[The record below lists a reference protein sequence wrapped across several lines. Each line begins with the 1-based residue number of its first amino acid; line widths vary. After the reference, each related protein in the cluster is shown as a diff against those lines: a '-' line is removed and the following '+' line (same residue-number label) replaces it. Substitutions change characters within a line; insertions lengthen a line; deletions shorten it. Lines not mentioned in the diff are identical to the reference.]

1 MRFLLTMVK
10 DKMKLPE
17 LKKTAEIAVLSS
29 CLCRLPPW
37 LILALSL
44 MPFTLAG
51 QTDIFDQNIVLQ
63 GQNSSIYSIL
73 NQISAQTG
81 YYFVYDTDILNSN
94 RRVRLRT
101 AEKPLSA
108 WLEELTGDNSLDF
121 HIIENH
127 ILVYRPH
134 PDKANSREAA
144 RSHAQPEMLIRGRVL
159 DENTRTPL
167 AFATVAISG
176 SPTGI
181 TTNSDGI
188 FTLKLTSDH
197 TDRQISVSYLGYR
210 SQLIPVR
217 LFQGNKVDIL
227 MEADYISIQEVM
239 IVYYDP
245 LAIVNA
251 AREKINDNYSDR
263 PVYLN
268 SFYREGV
275 MRSGRL
281 VTYSE
286 GVFQIYKPPHHRMFD
301 RDQVR
306 LIQARTISNV
316 DHTDTLVLKIRAGI
330 RSSLELDFVSN
341 IPDFLHETYLAD
353 YNFTQSGIVAF
364 EGKSAYAIEFEQ
376 KKGITDP
383 LYNGVLYIER
393 ESMAFLGADFEVHP
407 KYIGKAENR
416 FLIRKN
422 RDYRASVEKASY
434 TVRYR
439 YYNGRYF
446 LNHVRADLHLKY
458 RKRYHLFSNSY
469 HVFVE
474 LATRGIDTGNVN
486 RFDKSAALRTDR
498 VFSDGKHVY
507 DPGFWKDY
515 SIIAPEQHI
524 THAISLIRAEIESV
538 TGDNPD

>member
-1 MRFLLTMVK
+1 MRSLRTIVI
-10 DKMKLPE
+10 DKIKLPD
-17 LKKTAEIAVLSS
+17 LKKTAEITVISS
-29 CLCRLPPW
+29 CFCRIPAWLFLLLLLPP
-37 LILALSL
+37 L
-44 MPFTLAG
+44 TLVG
-51 QTDIFDQNIVLQ
+51 QTDVFQQYIALQ

-81 YYFVYDTDILNSN
+81 FYFVYDTDILNSN
-94 RRVRLRT
+94 RKVRLRT

-108 WLEELTGDNSLDF
+108 WLDELTGDTTLDY

-127 ILVYRPH
+127 ILVYRPQE
-134 PDKANSREAA
+134 KADSREVA
-144 RSHAQPEMLIRGRVL
+144 RSPGEPEMLIRGRVL
-159 DENTRTPL
+159 DENTRSPL

-188 FTLKLTSDH
+188 FTLKLTRDH
-197 TDRQISVSYLGYR
+197 IDRQISVSYLGYR

-239 IVYYDP
+239 IIYYDP
-245 LAIVNA
+245 LAIVKA
-251 AREKINDNYSDR
+251 ARQRINDNYSDR

-306 LIQARTISNV
+306 LIQARTINNV

-341 IPDFLHETYLAD
+341 IPDFLHETYLED
-353 YNFTQSGIVAF
+353 YNFAQAGIISF
-364 EGKSAYAIEFEQ
+364 EGKMAYAIEFEQ
-376 KKGITDP
+376 KRGISDP
-383 LYNGVLYIER
+383 LYKGVLYIER
-393 ESMAFLGADFEVHP
+393 ESLAFLGADFEVHP
-407 KYIGKAENR
+407 RYIGKAENR

-422 RDYRASVEKASY
+422 RDYRASVERAAY
-434 TVRYR
+434 TVSYR

-474 LATRGIDTGNVN
+474 LATQGVDTENVT
-486 RFDKSAALRTDR
+486 RFDKNAALRTDR
-498 VFSDGKHVY
+498 VFSDGKHIY
-507 DPGFWKDY
+507 DPGFWSDY

-524 THAISLIRAEIESV
+524 THAISLIRAEIESI
-538 TGDNPD
+538 TGEEPE